1 MKLTQFETEV
11 LKHLLQNRLEQSEWQ
26 ALVTNYKITN
36 YDFTGAGYFLDIVCS
51 SITIEK
57 ETIACPIVIG
67 TVNDLEVGFLLF
79 VEENNIT
86 IECHGWSEPN
96 LPENIRSLE
105 VSITV
110 EENKKVR

>member
-11 LKHLLQNRLEQSEWQ
+11 LQYLLQNRLEQSEWQ
-26 ALVTNYKITN
+26 ALVNNYQITN

-51 SITIEK
+51 SIKFEK
-57 ETIACPIVIG
+57 ETIDCPIVIG

-86 IECHGWSEPN
+86 IECHGWSDEN
-96 LPENIRSLE
+96 LPENIRNLE
-105 VSITV
+105 VSITID
-110 EENKKVR
+110 EKRFFS